1 MKSLRRFRP
10 DISSEQLALA
20 VRTDGAAVIEDLV
33 DPAVLDKV
41 AQEILPYVEKTPT
54 GNVSFAGLATKRTGG
69 LMGRSATAREQLIM
83 HPLILAAGG
92 LVLAKSP
99 TMQLM
104 NTEIISIGAGEPAQ
118 PLHRDQ
124 DVWDFPFPPLY
135 EPEFSVMWAM
145 SDFTVENG
153 ATRLIL
159 DSHRVGPGSKA
170 DESQTQ
176 QATMRKGSVLMW
188 TGSLYHGGGENRSSE
203 TRHGVNVA
211 YALGWLR
218 QEENQYLAV
227 RPEVAA
233 TLPDEA
239 LKLMGYRRHG
249 FSLGNAVDRSEPLG
263 VLREGIS
270 RPGYID
276 LGSSEQT
283 ADLGPFAAFKEE
295 LTTS

>member
-1 MKSLRRFRP
+1 MKSLRRLGP
-10 DISSEQLALA
+10 DISPEQLALV

-33 DPAVLDKV
+33 APAVLDQV
-41 AQEILPYVEKTPT
+41 AQEILPYVEQTPT
-54 GNVSFAGLATKRTGG
+54 GNVSFAGLVTKRTGG
-69 LMGRSATAREQLIM
+69 LMGRSTTAREQLIM
-83 HPLILAAGG
+83 HPLILAAGQ

-99 TMQLM
+99 SMQLM
-104 NTEIISIGAGEPAQ
+104 NTEVISIGAGEPAQ

-145 SDFTVENG
+145 SDFTEENG

-159 DSHRVGPGSKA
+159 DSHRTGPVA
-170 DESQTQ
+170 APDESQTQ

-188 TGSLYHGGGENRSSE
+188 TGSVYHGGSANRSSE

-227 RPEVAA
+227 PPEVAA
-233 TLPDEA
+233 TLPDDA

-249 FSLGNAVDRSEPLG
+249 FALGNAVDRSEPLG
-263 VLREGIS
+263 VLRDGIS
-270 RPGYID
+270 RPGYVD
-276 LGSSEQT
+276 LAPTEQG
-283 ADLGPFAAFKEE
+283 AHLGPFAGLTA